1 MKYFVESVL
10 TYNTTGKSR
19 KGALLQRVAS
29 QFEHQIIGDH
39 QALEALIADIR
50 KLVTACEQ
58 TYKGKPLGVFFDK
71 RNCRICV
78 EDLNP
83 RADINTAVFTI
94 CYAPVGLTLFSS
106 NVHHAIYSSVASGAD
121 SKLLE
126 AYKKGGEK

>member
-39 QALEALIADIR
+39 QALEALVADIR
-50 KLVTACEQ
+50 KLVDACN
-58 TYKGKPLGVFFDK
+58 TIYKGAPLKVNYSK
-71 RNCRICV
+71 ANYRICV
-78 EDLNP
+78 EAAKP

-94 CYAPVGLTLFSS
+94 LFAPVGLTLFSS

-126 AYKKGGEK
+126 AYKKGGER

>member
-19 KGALLQRVAS
+19 KGALLQKTAA

-39 QALEALIADIR
+39 QALEALVADIR
-50 KLVTACEQ
+50 KLVAACEKL
-58 TYKGKPLGVFFDK
+58 YKGKPLGVFFDK

-106 NVHHAIYSSVASGAD
+106 NIHQAVYTSVSEFTD
-121 SKLLE
+121 QKLLD